1 MRIVIL
7 ESSPNRHGSSN
18 LLAERFAQGAQ
29 EAGHQVAFV
38 DVAHADIHPCTGCV
52 HCGYEGPCVQKD
64 DVEGIRRQLLA
75 ADMVVFVTP
84 LYYYGMS
91 AQLKT
96 MVDRFCAF
104 NSSLQAKHLK
114 SALLAAAWNSDSWT
128 FAALEAHYQTLVR
141 YLNLQD
147 MGMVLGTGCG
157 TPAMTARSPFPRG
170 VVDLLMTLGLWFLMG
185 YHLWGERAHEWVGA
199 GTLALFLV
207 HHLLNRRWY
216 PALARGPWTVLR
228 RLTALVNGL
237 LLLDM
242 AGLLVSGVLLS
253 NHVFAFLGLTGGTG
267 TVRLVH
273 MAASHWGFLLMSFH
287 LGLHWGGV
295 LARGRRWLA
304 LPPPSP
310 RRARI
315 GTLLGAAVAVYG
327 LTVFF
332 RRDFPT
338 YLFLRSQFVFLDFSE
353 SPLVFYGDHLALMGT
368 FVFLGWAL
376 ARRRGKGS
384 A

>member
-38 DVAHADIHPCTGCV
+38 DVPHADIHPCTGCV

-157 TPAMTARSPFPRG
+157 TPAMTARSPFPQAAYRLG
-170 VVDLLMTLGLWFLMG
+170 RQLL
-185 YHLWGERAHEWVGA
+185 
-199 GTLALFLV
+199 
-207 HHLLNRRWY
+207 
-216 PALARGPWTVLR
+216 
-228 RLTALVNGL
+228 
-237 LLLDM
+237 
-242 AGLLVSGVLLS
+242 
-253 NHVFAFLGLTGGTG
+253 
-267 TVRLVH
+267 
-273 MAASHWGFLLMSFH
+273 
-287 LGLHWGGV
+287 
-295 LARGRRWLA
+295 
-304 LPPPSP
+304 
-310 RRARI
+310 
-315 GTLLGAAVAVYG
+315 
-327 LTVFF
+327 
-332 RRDFPT
+332 
-338 YLFLRSQFVFLDFSE
+338 
-353 SPLVFYGDHLALMGT
+353 
-368 FVFLGWAL
+368 
-376 ARRRGKGS
+376 
-384 A
+384 